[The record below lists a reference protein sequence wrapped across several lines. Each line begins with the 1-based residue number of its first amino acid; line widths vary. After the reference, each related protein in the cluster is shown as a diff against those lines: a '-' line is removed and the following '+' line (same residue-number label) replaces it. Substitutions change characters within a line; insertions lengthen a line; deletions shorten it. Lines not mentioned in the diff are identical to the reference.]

1 MSTRQPD
8 DLSFRDPERADR
20 LTDRLGSL
28 VDAVDTPLRIIHV
41 CGSHEEAIAEYG
53 IRSVLPEGLSVTM
66 GPGCPVCVTQ
76 RQEIDE
82 AVALARDGCVVVTYG
97 DMVDVPGTSESLA
110 DARADGAD
118 VRVVYSA
125 AEAAEIAATTD
136 REVVFFA
143 AGFETTAAPTATVLR
158 DNPPSNFSVLS
169 AHKYIPP
176 ALGVV
181 ADHPNTRVDGFLAA
195 GHAATITGTEPY
207 ESVPRQHDL
216 PVVVGGFEPLDVLY
230 GLVQLV
236 ESIRDEDPGVE
247 NAYPRCV
254 SREGNTDA
262 KAALWEVFER
272 QTGEWRGIAAV
283 PDATLALSDDYR
295 QFDAREQ
302 FDVDVAPTDDAG
314 ERCLCGEIMAG
325 RAEPTDC
332 PLLGDECTPEAPVG
346 ACMVSDEGPC
356 RIAESYGEVRQP

>member
-136 REVVFFA
+136 RLLRRW
-143 AGFETTAAPTATVLR
+143 LR
-158 DNPPSNFSVLS
+158 DDGRPDRDRPPGQSAVEPLGAVGSQVHPTSVGRGRG
-169 AHKYIPP
+169 PP
-176 ALGVV
+176 E
-181 ADHPNTRVDGFLAA
+181 HA
-195 GHAATITGTEPY
+195 GRR
-207 ESVPRQHDL
+207 VPRRRACRDDYRNRAVRVGTASARPPGRRGRL
-216 PVVVGGFEPLDVLY
+216 RTARRTLRTRPVGRVYQRRGPT
-230 GLVQLV
+230 
-236 ESIRDEDPGVE
+236 
-247 NAYPRCV
+247 C
-254 SREGNTDA
+254 RE
-262 KAALWEVFER
+262 
-272 QTGEWRGIAAV
+272 
-283 PDATLALSDDYR
+283 LALSDDYR